1 MGNASGTTISP
12 RFRAPVS
19 GADVLSA
26 DVHGHPVSLSVRP
39 GWLREVARS
48 ILEPMLEPSPA
59 QGANIEGTIVAFEAS
74 DVLRH
79 VAADAVRLE
88 DADPLLELYRSR
100 DGERFWLVD
109 ERWGMC
115 EINLLRRSW
124 RSWILPDPSCD
135 PVRLFESAIVWPMAQ
150 LLRGLGLHLIPAAGV
165 GLADKGVL
173 MLSPFDVGLE
183 MRALA
188 DAGIGVIGQRW
199 VALRQEA
206 DGQMS
211 LLWFPG
217 RTEIE
222 PAPRLLSTGRT
233 DGAKWID
240 ATTGNSARHVCL
252 KARCSL
258 VLLVEPMRRNRCG
271 FDAVPFAV
279 ARDHLRSAW
288 PMPQLSS
295 GPSAVSPNL
304 LPSELAG
311 QCPVHRVRL
320 SRRGED
326 LVGMLTGGQSRAAA

>member
-1 MGNASGTTISP
+1 MGTLVTAIPSRLPGRNAAG
-12 RFRAPVS
+12 
-19 GADVLSA
+19 DVLSA
-26 DVHGHPVSLSVRP
+26 NIHGHSVSLSIQS
-39 GWLREVARS
+39 GWLREVVRS
-48 ILEPMLEPSPA
+48 ILVPMLEPSPS
-59 QGANIEGTIVAFEAS
+59 QGTPIEGIVVPFEES

-79 VAADAVRLE
+79 VAADAERLE

-115 EINLLRRSW
+115 EINLLRRCW
-124 RSWILPDPSCD
+124 RSWVLADPSCD
-135 PVRLFESAIVWPMAQ
+135 AIRLFEAAVVWPMAQ
-150 LLRGLGLHLIPAAGV
+150 LLRGVGLHLIPAAGV
-165 GLADKGVL
+165 GLAGKGVL

-199 VALRQEA
+199 IALRQEA
-206 DGQMS
+206 DGDIS

-217 RTEIE
+217 RTEVE
-222 PAPRLLSTGRT
+222 PAPRLLSSGRA
-233 DGAKWID
+233 DGARWID
-240 ATTGNSARHVCL
+240 ATTGNGARHVCL

-271 FDAVPFAV
+271 FDSVPYAV
-279 ARDHLRSAW
+279 ARDHLRNAW
-288 PMPQLSS
+288 PMPQLSA
-295 GPSAVSPNL
+295 GLSAVSPNL
-304 LPSELAG
+304 IPSELAG

-326 LVGMLTGGQSRAAA
+326 LVGLLTGAQVRAAA